1 MKESPDAVVVIVAY
15 ETSASS
21 PPPTF
26 PSDVHAL
33 TVATCP
39 RGDVDRSSPPRLV
52 PYVSL
57 LPPLEIDLRR
67 QREGGGRKGNEM
79 KTTMKMKRWHHL

>member
-1 MKESPDAVVVIVAY
+1 VKESPDAVVVIVAY

-39 RGDVDRSSPPRLV
+39 RGDVDRSSPPPPV

-57 LPPLEIDLRR
+57 LLPLEIDLRR
-67 QREGGGRKGNEM
+67 KRERGGKEGG
-79 KTTMKMKRWHHL
+79 